1 MREGRKELK
10 SINLLQSLI
19 NTNFLVCNFINMKN
33 IQQII
38 KNPQIIS
45 FFKFNYQK
53 QIEILNLAILG
64 ENRLQRKGREIFY
77 ENISPPL
84 AHTQISFEKLWQLQ

>member
-64 ENRLQRKGREIFY
+64 ENRLQRKGREIFN

-84 AHTQISFEKLWQLQ
+84 AHTQISFER